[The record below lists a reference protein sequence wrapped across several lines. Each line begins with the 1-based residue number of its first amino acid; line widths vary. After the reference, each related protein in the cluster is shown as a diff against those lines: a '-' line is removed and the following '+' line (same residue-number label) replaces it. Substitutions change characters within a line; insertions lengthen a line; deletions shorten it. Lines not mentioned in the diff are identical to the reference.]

1 MVFVGFYFYFIFF
14 IYYYFILKLKSLVG
28 QHGTPRNFF
37 FQLFKMEILAINV
50 EIFRNIFFMEI
61 F

>member
-1 MVFVGFYFYFIFF
+1 LVNMEPQGF
-14 IYYYFILKLKSLVG
+14 
-28 QHGTPRNFF
+28 NF

-50 EIFRNIFFMEI
+50 EIFRNIFFMEK